1 MNYKNE
7 KKRWGWVCGCAVLF
21 VASVACAKSTV
32 PETIIFAGD
41 DNYPPLQWV
50 DESGKNRGMI
60 FELEKSLVERQGRQS
75 EHRLMDWAAAIDQL
89 ESGEVDVVAMFAS
102 KKRSEKFLFTTPFYF
117 LTHGIYGLRGSPGVS
132 DVASLSGKRVALEKK
147 GYAEEALSENHIAVI
162 PVLREDFEAALRAV
176 INGEAEFAVVPQQLA
191 NRAIALKK
199 MNLQP
204 LGPPIW
210 PRPYVFAVSAERPG
224 LHEWLQNELGLV
236 ISSGRYY
243 DIFERWRSQIEWSEK
258 AGWWR
263 YKWLLLGLAG
273 VLLLALLGYGYSW
286 QMRNLVQRR
295 TRDLEEALDSQKK
308 AESEL
313 RHWASHDR
321 LTGLA
326 TRAGFFSQL
335 QTISRDKV
343 QQKKSCVLLVLKL
356 TDLNEI
362 ICALGFQIGE
372 GMLAAVGQ
380 RFQKQ
385 NFLAVGHFG
394 RGVFAVLAEGTV
406 SSIEDLID
414 VSPLS
419 VGGMDMEPRFGVGV
433 ARLEGI
439 QCDVTEV
446 LRQAE
451 TAMAVGASRRR
462 YWMHYHPG
470 MDPDPQALFVIRDF
484 RRMQGE
490 GLSVCLQPQ
499 VDLSSGTVVGAEV
512 LVRWNHPSLGELSP
526 AYFVPLLERAGLISR
541 LTEYVLHEA
550 VRIAAGLRHDGLPTC
565 LSVNVSAVDLL
576 GTDLYRVVLQA
587 LEKYQGRPEDLRLE
601 MTETSVISDP
611 EKVSEV
617 VARLAELGVECS
629 IDDFGVGFSSMS
641 YLRQF
646 AVSEIKIDRSFVSD
660 MLEEDAHYAIVRA
673 VIALAHELNMT
684 VVAEGPEDNDTVKAL
699 MDLGCDR
706 IQGYVFSRPVPLS
719 AFYDIRTRTLAV
731 GDRLEA

>member
-1 MNYKNE
+1 MNYNNE
-7 KKRWGWVCGCAVLF
+7 RKKRGWAYGCAMWL
-21 VASVACAKSTV
+21 VASVACAGNTV

-50 DESGKNRGMI
+50 DEQGKNKGMI
-60 FELEKSLVERQGRQS
+60 FDLEKALVERQGKTS
-75 EHRLMDWAAAIDQL
+75 EHRLMDWAEAIDQL
-89 ESGEVDVVAMFAS
+89 ESGQVDVVAMFAS

-117 LTHGIYGLRGSPGVS
+117 LTHGIYGRPGSPGIS
-132 DVASLSGKRVALEKK
+132 DVKSLSGQRVALENK
-147 GYAEEALSENHIAVI
+147 GYAVEALAENHVEVI
-162 PVLREDFEAALRAV
+162 PIVREDFEAALRAV
-176 INGEAEFAVVPQQLA
+176 INGEADVAVVPQQLA
-191 NRAIALKK
+191 NRAITLEELE
-199 MNLQP
+199 LQS
-204 LGPPIW
+204 LGPPMW
-210 PRPYVFAVSAERPG
+210 PRPYVFAVSAKRPA
-224 LHEWLQNELGLV
+224 LHAWLQDELGLV

-243 DIFERWRSQIEWSEK
+243 DIFERWRGQLEWSNG

-263 YKWLLLGLAG
+263 YKWLVWGLIG
-273 VLLLALLGYGYSW
+273 LALLTLLGYVYSW
-286 QMRNLVQRR
+286 QLRNLVQRR
-295 TRDLEEALDSQKK
+295 TRDLEDALGSQKK

-313 RHWASHDR
+313 RHWAGHDR

-326 TRAGFFSQL
+326 TRAEFVSQL
-335 QTISRDKV
+335 QTLSREKNH
-343 QQKKSCVLLVLKL
+343 QKRSCVLLVLKL

-362 ICALGFQIGE
+362 ICSLGFQIGE

-394 RGVFAVLAEGTV
+394 RGVFAVLAEGKV
-406 SSIEDLID
+406 VRVEDLVD

-419 VGGMDMEPRFGVGV
+419 VGGMDLEPRFGVGV
-433 ARLEGI
+433 ARLETP
-439 QCDVTEV
+439 CRDVTEV

-499 VDLSSGTVVGAEV
+499 VDLTSGAVIGAEV
-512 LVRWNHPSLGELSP
+512 LVRWHHPTLGDLSP

-550 VRIAAGLRHDGLPTC
+550 VRIAVELRGDGLPTC
-565 LSVNVSAVDLL
+565 LSVNISAVDLL
-576 GTDLYRVVLQA
+576 ETHLYQTVLRA
-587 LEKYQGRPEDLRLE
+587 LEKYQGRPGDLRLE

-617 VARLAELGVECS
+617 VACLAGMGVECS

-660 MLEEDAHYAIVRA
+660 MLEEEAHYAIVRA

-684 VVAEGPEDNDTVKAL
+684 VVAEGPEDDETVKAL
-699 MDLGCDR
+699 MELGCDR
-706 IQGYVFSRPVPLS
+706 IQGYVFSRPIPLKD
-719 AFYDIRTRTLAV
+719 FYETRTRLLHL
-731 GDRLEA
+731 DNRLEA

>member
-1 MNYKNE
+1 
-7 KKRWGWVCGCAVLF
+7 
-21 VASVACAKSTV
+21 
-32 PETIIFAGD
+32 
-41 DNYPPLQWV
+41 
-50 DESGKNRGMI
+50 MI
-60 FELEKSLVERQGRQS
+60 FDLEKSLVERQGRKS
-75 EHRLMDWAAAIDQL
+75 EHRLMDWASAIDQL
-89 ESGEVDVVAMFAS
+89 ESGQVDVVAMFAS

-117 LTHGIYGLRGSPGVS
+117 LTRGIYGLPGSPGIS
-132 DVASLSGKRVALEKK
+132 DVTALSGKSVALENK
-147 GYAEEALSENHIAVI
+147 GYAEEALAENNIAVI

-191 NRAIALKK
+191 NRTIALEK
-199 MNLQP
+199 MDLQS

-210 PRPYVFAVSAERPG
+210 PRPYVFAVSAERPD
-224 LHEWLQNELGLV
+224 LHAWLQNELGLV

-243 DIFERWRSQIEWSEK
+243 DIFERWRSQIEWSEN

-263 YKWLLLGLAG
+263 YKWLLWGLAG

-286 QMRNLVQRR
+286 QMRTLVQRR
-295 TRDLEEALDSQKK
+295 TRDLEGALDSQKK
-308 AESEL
+308 AENEL
-313 RHWASHDR
+313 RHR
-321 LTGLA
+321 KNG
-326 TRAGFFSQL
+326 
-335 QTISRDKV
+335 
-343 QQKKSCVLLVLKL
+343 VLLVLKL

-362 ICALGFQIGE
+362 ICGLGFQIGE
-372 GMLAAVGQ
+372 GVLAAVGQ

-406 SSIEDLID
+406 ASIEDLID

-419 VGGMDMEPRFGVGV
+419 VGGMDIEPRFGVGV
-433 ARLEGI
+433 ARLEGRR
-439 QCDVTEV
+439 CDVTEV

-484 RRMQGE
+484 RRMRGE

-499 VDLSSGTVVGAEV
+499 VDLSSGAVVGAEV

-541 LTEYVLHEA
+541 LTEYVLNEA
-550 VRIAAGLRHDGLPTC
+550 IRIAAGLRRDGLPTC
-565 LSVNVSAVDLL
+565 LSVNISAVDLL
-576 GTDLYRVVLQA
+576 ETDLYRVVLQA

-617 VARLAELGVECS
+617 VARLAEMGVECS

-646 AVSEIKIDRSFVSD
+646 AVSEIKIDRSFVTD